1 MSLGRAARKFHACD
15 FANRL
20 NYELGGSFYEHP
32 NTPVDLVQEAFAWER
47 NCVGFAD
54 RLESRLKK
62 EGIVTPK
69 ERERLE
75 RIKQREERARREEEE
90 RKKRREAEEKR
101 REEQRRLETE
111 REERRKIWREKVRQ
125 EQAERERKEQ
135 ERLAAEKQV
144 AEQIGALA
152 GSRAAFGKSLS
163 AYDNDKVIRGWIAA
177 VQKRPLVALPADTHT
192 AQMENCYNTGMEH
205 DVLIRNERPQE
216 WRAVENLVRDSFW
229 NVYRPGCLEHFV
241 LKKLRD
247 DPSFVPELDFV
258 MEVDGRLIGQNV
270 FVKAEIAADDG
281 RKVPILAMGPICIA
295 NAYKRR
301 GYGKILLD
309 HSLARAVELGYG
321 AVFFEGNIAFY
332 GKSGFTYAAH
342 YGIRYHGLPEG
353 EDASFFLGK
362 ELLPGYLAGV
372 TGTYSTPPA
381 YFVCEGNPEEFA
393 AYEAG
398 FPRREKLTLP
408 GQLFPA

>member
-1 MSLGRAARKFHACD
+1 MVAFSLNTSLESLTIIGHAFSRDELTTESRRKLHPRMRD

-152 GSRAAFGKSLS
+152 GSRAAFGKALS

-177 VQKRPLVALPADTHT
+177 VQKRPLVALPADNLQMLLEKAESSTNFWSKTLRFAILEGPEIPANVLVREYEDMAVKRWTGVSHVMKNPNFSDEMLAKAYVDPRIESFRFQVAINPAFPWRRRGDRDEFMSR
-192 AQMENCYNTGMEH
+192 AQQM
-205 DVLIRNERPQE
+205 IRDKCDGKMSDAQLAERLHGLMLEMQPKKMPKE
-216 WRAVENLVRDSFW
+216 WRS
-229 NVYRPGCLEHFV
+229 
-241 LKKLRD
+241 
-247 DPSFVPELDFV
+247 
-258 MEVDGRLIGQNV
+258 
-270 FVKAEIAADDG
+270 
-281 RKVPILAMGPICIA
+281 
-295 NAYKRR
+295 
-301 GYGKILLD
+301 LL
-309 HSLARAVELGYG
+309 
-321 AVFFEGNIAFY
+321 
-332 GKSGFTYAAH
+332 
-342 YGIRYHGLPEG
+342 
-353 EDASFFLGK
+353 
-362 ELLPGYLAGV
+362 
-372 TGTYSTPPA
+372 
-381 YFVCEGNPEEFA
+381 
-393 AYEAG
+393 
-398 FPRREKLTLP
+398 
-408 GQLFPA
+408 